1 MAFLRTPIRYN
12 RAAITSTAAQLTK
25 LSAQITTYL
34 SSNNHAQPT
43 FAADSP
49 TLPETPEYEALRNQ
63 ATDSALDLLRLVN
76 GPKNTFRTLFFSHT
90 DLAAAQVALS
100 RRFFAHVPN
109 DGVGI
114 SASEVAAKAG
124 MDADRATRVLKMLAT
139 HRIFEEADGRFRH
152 TAASAFLA
160 DSVFSA
166 MCEASLDDFFKA
178 SAEMNGWV
186 EGSPFEMGAENSPF
200 VKRFG
205 VSFYREMEVKWKA
218 LRFSKAMD
226 GWSLIDDNFAVLRDN
241 FDWASLKNTKVV
253 DVGGGNGH
261 VSLDLARKFP
271 DLTFTVQDLSQ
282 HQLDSTAASY
292 TDRIKFQQY
301 NFFEPQPI
309 RDAGI
314 YLCRAIFHNHNDAE
328 SVLMLK
334 ALLPALENRSDDPRI
349 LLNDVVVPERAEGK
363 VTRSEENQHRQLDL
377 LMLALFGAKERTK
390 KDWVNLLREVDERL
404 EIVKMEYNPRGAGLL
419 EIRLGKGPKT
429 NSNL

>member
-1 MAFLRTPIRYN
+1 M
-12 RAAITSTAAQLTK
+12 
-25 LSAQITTYL
+25 
-34 SSNNHAQPT
+34 
-43 FAADSP
+43 
-49 TLPETPEYEALRNQ
+49 
-63 ATDSALDLLRLVN
+63 
-76 GPKNTFRTLFFSHT
+76 
-90 DLAAAQVALS
+90 
-100 RRFFAHVPN
+100 
-109 DGVGI
+109 
-114 SASEVAAKAG
+114 
-124 MDADRATRVLKMLAT
+124 
-139 HRIFEEADGRFRH
+139 
-152 TAASAFLA
+152 
-160 DSVFSA
+160 
-166 MCEASLDDFFKA
+166 
-178 SAEMNGWV
+178 
-186 EGSPFEMGAENSPF
+186 
-200 VKRFG
+200 
-205 VSFYREMEVKWKA
+205 
-218 LRFSKAMD
+218 
-226 GWSLIDDNFAVLRDN
+226 
-241 FDWASLKNTKVV
+241 
-253 DVGGGNGH
+253 
-261 VSLDLARKFP
+261 
-271 DLTFTVQDLSQ
+271 QDLSQ